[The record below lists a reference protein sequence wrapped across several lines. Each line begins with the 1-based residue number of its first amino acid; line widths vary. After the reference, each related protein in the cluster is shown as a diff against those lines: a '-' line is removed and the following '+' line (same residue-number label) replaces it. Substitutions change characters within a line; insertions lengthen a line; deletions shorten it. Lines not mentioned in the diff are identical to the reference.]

1 MDSAQYG
8 NIHCMKCA
16 RHPFYRLTAVIRPV
30 ISISC
35 EENKLHAALIERSSC
50 VQNENRKYSTRKLRT
65 NLFCSAESPRN
76 IGGRVEEGNQKSQ
89 DKCTIWTNTFLPVT
103 RLFIPFLEKFEKEA
117 G

>member
-8 NIHCMKCA
+8 NIHYMKCA
-16 RHPFYRLTAVIRPV
+16 RHPFYRLTAVLRPV

-50 VQNENRKYSTRKLRT
+50 VRNENRKYYTRKLRT
-65 NLFCSAESPRN
+65 NLFCSAESPRSM
-76 IGGRVEEGNQKSQ
+76 GGRVEGGNQKSQ
-89 DKCTIWTNTFLPVT
+89 DKYTIWTNTFLRVT
-103 RLFIPFLEKFEKEA
+103 RLFIHFLEKVAQGA